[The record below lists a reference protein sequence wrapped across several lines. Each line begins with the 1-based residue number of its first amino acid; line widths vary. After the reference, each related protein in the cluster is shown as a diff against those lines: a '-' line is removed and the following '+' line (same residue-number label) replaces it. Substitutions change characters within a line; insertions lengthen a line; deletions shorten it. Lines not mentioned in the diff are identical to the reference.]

1 MSFTSRARGAFF
13 FAMFLTSAPAVGCR
27 FNGRAAEGSDPSL
40 RASGVSR
47 GRVIAALRGASHDF
61 SEERFYEAEAA
72 WTAGRT
78 AEFSQIRAQN
88 FCNVA
93 VSPDL
98 ELACSYL
105 TSLPAPQTRAA
116 TRSPAPQTRTA
127 PPTIQA
133 TSRAGQTEQEYEAR
147 YQAARTAFLASNH
160 REVIHLMDRHCRAP
174 REYDILIASL
184 RMLPGTDADVARNIH
199 EYLARFPS
207 APRAGDYQRILLAQ
221 AGADEAEGDDEPES
235 AEADDEHPEADER
248 RECIDPL
255 PHSEDSAVFEVH
267 PESPP
272 VRLGRVGV
280 QLVREARTTLNVEIR
295 LGSARLTAAT
305 FFHIAP
311 DEMYE
316 GASVSVSV
324 WRWDSDHVVVWSDYS
339 GWEGGP
345 SSIEWRLVATTPAL
359 EVEAEF
365 NDCEG
370 YCCFQ
375 TPPSWTAA
383 PADLS
388 HASDSSARVP
398 RPRQAAPVPRAPGG
412 GAAPA
417 SSGSCASECRSGC
430 GGDRACTDACVRS
443 ACH

>member
-27 FNGRAAEGSDPSL
+27 FNGRVAEGSDPSI

-47 GRVIAALRGASHDF
+47 GRVIAALRGASHEF

-116 TRSPAPQTRTA
+116 TRTPAPQTRTA

-133 TSRAGQTEQEYEAR
+133 TSRAGETEREYEAR

-160 REVIHLMDRHCRAP
+160 REVIQLMDRRCRAP
-174 REYDILIASL
+174 QEYDILIASL
-184 RMLPGTDADVARNIH
+184 RMLPGTEADVARNIH

-221 AGADEAEGDDEPES
+221 ASIDQNEETRGDSEL
-235 AEADDEHPEADER
+235 EADAE
-248 RECIDPL
+248 ECIEPL
-255 PHSEDSAVFEVH
+255 RHSEDSAVLGVY
-267 PESPP
+267 PEGSP

-280 QLVREARTTLNVEIR
+280 QLVLDREASTLGIEVR
-295 LGSARLTAAT
+295 FGSARLTAAT
-305 FFHIAP
+305 VTITFS
-311 DEMYE
+311 DGEYE
-316 GASVSVSV
+316 DDVPVSV
-324 WRWDSDHVVVWSDYS
+324 WRWDSDHVVISFDEQSWGENDSEIVTTKWLL
-339 GWEGGP
+339 
-345 SSIEWRLVATTPAL
+345 IATSPRL

-365 NDCEG
+365 TCDNS
-370 YCCFQ
+370 CCFEA
-375 TPPSWTAA
+375 PPSWTA
-383 PADLS
+383 PPREL
-388 HASDSSARVP
+388 SSARAS
-398 RPRQAAPVPRAPGG
+398 RPRQAAPVPQAPGA

-417 SSGSCASECRSGC
+417 SGSCVSDCRSGC
-430 GGDRACTDACVRS
+430 GGDRACTDACIRS